1 MSEISPLRNDQ
12 LLKINEQM
20 TKNVCVI
27 VLGDVKGTGFFCKI
41 PFPDNQNLL
50 PTLITCNHL
59 LNEEYINKNKSISIF
74 LNNKNEKRDILTE
87 NRITYTNKEL
97 DITIIEIKTEKDNI
111 HNFLEPEKFD
121 KDVKKLSVHFLR
133 YGKGEE
139 CLVSFGVIKAIKED
153 HIIYDCCSEPGS
165 AGGPI
170 ISSIDGK
177 VIGIHKGSIQN
188 QSQVL
193 KVGTLL
199 SSAILEF
206 QKSKK

>member
-1 MSEISPLRNDQ
+1 MNEISPLRNVQ

-20 TKNVCVI
+20 TKSLCVI
-27 VLGDVKGTGFFCKI
+27 DLGKLKGTGFFCKI

-50 PTLITCNHL
+50 PTLITCNHI
-59 LNEEYINKNKSISIF
+59 LNEEYINKNKTISIF

-97 DITIIEIKTEKDNI
+97 GITIIEIKTEKDNI
-111 HNFLEPEKFD
+111 HNFLEPEAFD

-177 VIGIHKGSIQN
+177 VIGIHKGSIQ
-188 QSQVL
+188 SKGL
-193 KVGTLL
+193 KIGTLL